1 MPAVCLDTN
10 ILLYAAIGKKDE
22 PRKWRIAQDLL
33 DLADIVLPAQ
43 TLAEFYANATGPK
56 YNLDLSVANFWMD
69 RLALFPSVAVDAGL
83 VLEGMA
89 LSQRYR
95 IHYFDGAILA
105 ACHRCTAGI
114 LFSEDLNHEQN
125 YGGVRVVNPF
135 LEN

>member
-10 ILLYAAIGKKDE
+10 VLLYAAIGKKDE
-22 PRKWRIAQDLL
+22 PQKWRIALDLL
-33 DLADIVLPAQ
+33 DLADVVLPAQ

-56 YNLDLSVANFWMD
+56 YNLDQSIANFWLD
-69 RLALFPSVAVDAGL
+69 RLAMFPTVELDPGL
-83 VLEGMA
+83 VLAGVA

-105 ACHRCTAGI
+105 ACHRCAASV
-114 LFSEDLNHEQN
+114 LYSEDLNHDQV
-125 YGGVRVVNPF
+125 YGDVRLINPF